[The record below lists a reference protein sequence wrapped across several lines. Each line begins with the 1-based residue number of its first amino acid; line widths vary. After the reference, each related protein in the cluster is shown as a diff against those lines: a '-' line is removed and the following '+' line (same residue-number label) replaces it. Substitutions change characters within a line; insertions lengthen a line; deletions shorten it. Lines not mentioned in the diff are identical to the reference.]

1 MIRWSIQVAILL
13 LLLSVGF
20 NAGLVSR
27 HQGGASEPALE
38 VDAPSGEALI
48 VPSPELEP
56 REVVKIQVASLA
68 DCQVSP
74 DALQQVYAFAS
85 PDNREVTGPLDR
97 FAAMLLT
104 PQYKPLVE
112 QQQVIVGNQ
121 VVHGNLASVMVTAM
135 DQQQGLRTFHF
146 YLAKETGP
154 LYAACW
160 MTYGVVADPSMQSV
174 EPNSPATTGI

>member
-13 LLLSVGF
+13 MLLSVGF

-27 HQGGASEPALE
+27 QPRDLGEPAVE
-38 VDAPSGEALI
+38 PNVPSGADLT
-48 VPSPELEP
+48 VPSPKLEP
-56 REVVKIQVASLA
+56 REVVRIQVASLA

-104 PQYKPLVE
+104 PPYKPLVE
-112 QQQVIVGNQ
+112 QQQVIVGSQ
-121 VVHGNLASVMVTAM
+121 VVHDNLASVMVTAM
-135 DQQQGLRTFHF
+135 DQRQGLRMFHF
-146 YLAKETGP
+146 YLAKETEAP
-154 LYAACW
+154 YAGCW
-160 MTYGVVADPSMQSV
+160 MTYGVVADPAMKSI
-174 EPNSPATTGI
+174 EPASPATTCI